1 MGSRRVRRFVFA
13 VLVLA
18 GLGAVALTWDLQRRV
33 AAIER
38 AAYEVDA
45 RLNRMIDTTG
55 DIAAAQ
61 QAYVGVGQQDDP
73 WFARVASLLRQLEDD
88 LSAAATAVRSP
99 EARTALVGPITDAAT
114 SLGQFDSQVREN
126 LRLGEELI
134 AADRIFADGHAA
146 LDSLSAQL
154 SDVREA
160 ERAALGGER
169 DVLVGQTWT
178 TLGATALLWLLGLA
192 LLVRLP
198 ARRQDTA
205 PRVIETAAPAVE
217 PTPVLAPGPPARPPL
232 DLRSV
237 ADVCIAFSRMTA
249 AGELPALLAR
259 AATIL
264 DASGLIIWIGAGE
277 QLFAVTAH
285 GYDPRVIDRLGP
297 IGRNAD
303 NATAASWRSGEVK
316 VVPGDLMSNGAVVA
330 PMFSP
335 DACIGVL
342 AAEVR
347 HGREDDAETCAVTS
361 LMAAQLA
368 TVVSA
373 WPAAS
378 AAAGETPP
386 VTAATGS

>member
-1 MGSRRVRRFVFA
+1 
-13 VLVLA
+13 
-18 GLGAVALTWDLQRRV
+18 
-33 AAIER
+33 
-38 AAYEVDA
+38 
-45 RLNRMIDTTG
+45 
-55 DIAAAQ
+55 
-61 QAYVGVGQQDDP
+61 
-73 WFARVASLLRQLEDD
+73 
-88 LSAAATAVRSP
+88 
-99 EARTALVGPITDAAT
+99 
-114 SLGQFDSQVREN
+114 
-126 LRLGEELI
+126 
-134 AADRIFADGHAA
+134 
-146 LDSLSAQL
+146 
-154 SDVREA
+154 
-160 ERAALGGER
+160 
-169 DVLVGQTWT
+169 
-178 TLGATALLWLLGLA
+178 
-192 LLVRLP
+192 
-198 ARRQDTA
+198 
-205 PRVIETAAPAVE
+205 
-217 PTPVLAPGPPARPPL
+217 
-232 DLRSV
+232 
-237 ADVCIAFSRMTA
+237 MTA

-259 AATIL
+259 AASIL

-361 LMAAQLA
+361 MIAAQLA

-378 AAAGETPP
+378 ASAGETPP
-386 VTAATGS
+386 VDRGDRFVETLGPCPPAATAEALLRRSNSRLPLSGHGSRSTRRATLDRQDARGSVISSGTITLTVISFLSRKTRMSSTEPGFALRTARVTSSTL

>member
-13 VLVLA
+13 LLVLA

-45 RLNRMIDTTG
+45 RLNRMIDATG

-61 QAYVGVGQQDDP
+61 QAYVVSASRTIPGSRESPPSSGSSRTTSPRPRRRCDRP
-73 WFARVASLLRQLEDD
+73 RRARHWLG
-88 LSAAATAVRSP
+88 RS
-99 EARTALVGPITDAAT
+99 RTRHT

-169 DVLVGQTWT
+169 DVLVRQTWT

-198 ARRQDTA
+198 ARRQD
-205 PRVIETAAPAVE
+205 
-217 PTPVLAPGPPARPPL
+217 
-232 DLRSV
+232 
-237 ADVCIAFSRMTA
+237 
-249 AGELPALLAR
+249 LPLLA
-259 AATIL
+259 
-264 DASGLIIWIGAGE
+264 
-277 QLFAVTAH
+277 
-285 GYDPRVIDRLGP
+285 
-297 IGRNAD
+297 
-303 NATAASWRSGEVK
+303 
-316 VVPGDLMSNGAVVA
+316 
-330 PMFSP
+330 
-335 DACIGVL
+335 
-342 AAEVR
+342 
-347 HGREDDAETCAVTS
+347 
-361 LMAAQLA
+361 
-368 TVVSA
+368 
-373 WPAAS
+373 
-378 AAAGETPP
+378 
-386 VTAATGS
+386 

>member
-13 VLVLA
+13 VLLLA

-88 LSAAATAVRSP
+88 LAAAATAVRSP

-134 AADRIFADGHAA
+134 AADRIFADGRAA
-146 LDSLSAQL
+146 LDSMSAQL

-169 DVLVGQTWT
+169 DVLVRQTWT
-178 TLGATALLWLLGLA
+178 TLGATSLLWLLGLA

-198 ARRQDTA
+198 ARRQ
-205 PRVIETAAPAVE
+205 APA
-217 PTPVLAPGPPARPPL
+217 PPRDRNCPAGGRTDAGARAW
-232 DLRSV
+232 S
-237 ADVCIAFSRMTA
+237 
-249 AGELPALLAR
+249 AR
-259 AATIL
+259 AAAARSQVGCTMC
-264 DASGLIIWIGAGE
+264 AS
-277 QLFAVTAH
+277 
-285 GYDPRVIDRLGP
+285 
-297 IGRNAD
+297 
-303 NATAASWRSGEVK
+303 RSRG
-316 VVPGDLMSNGAVVA
+316 
-330 PMFSP
+330 
-335 DACIGVL
+335 
-342 AAEVR
+342 
-347 HGREDDAETCAVTS
+347 
-361 LMAAQLA
+361 
-368 TVVSA
+368 
-373 WPAAS
+373 
-378 AAAGETPP
+378 
-386 VTAATGS
+386 